1 MSVLHLKQNVIV
13 KVIVTEKFK
22 QEFRNELERQLNNA
36 QDKAKELKSS
46 LARLVI
52 ESSGMSNA
60 SYVESLKA
68 KIEEERM
75 LQEAL
80 AAELRERAKEV
91 ESLTIDS
98 IFPYTVIEGFV
109 DIKEGDNLM
118 RKISSQ
124 EVIIKDGIVVSIK
137 ED

>member
-22 QEFRNELERQLNNA
+22 QGFRSELERQLNSA

-80 AAELRERAKEV
+80 ATELKEKAKEV
-91 ESLTIDS
+91 ESLQIDS
-98 IFPYTVIEGFV
+98 IFPYTVVEGFV

-137 ED
+137 EE